1 MMEATAA
8 EHSRG
13 VARGAGDR
21 PQPADEPEHGANPLP
36 YPVDE
41 QEYLRLRHAATT
53 AVVTCH
59 DAHTDVQHAH
69 ARAQRTDI
77 SIHARTRACAKRHSG
92 CAWAGKRKHAH
103 THARTHTY
111 GWGREC
117 ALGARGGRILAAW
130 ASADCGTGQDG
141 GWWGRAGA
149 CVYALG
155 TAAGGQVPLPSR
167 TLHPGRGAFA
177 TATTLDRSRMRL
189 RHRRP
194 RGEFLSLCC
203 SAWQP

>member
-1 MMEATAA
+1 MKNCTPNTLSTKYLRSGAGSDQQPGGSSVLKGPSLAHRWAPLRADMMEATAA

-111 GWGREC
+111 RE
-117 ALGARGGRILAAW
+117 REREI
-130 ASADCGTGQDG
+130 
-141 GWWGRAGA
+141 
-149 CVYALG
+149 
-155 TAAGGQVPLPSR
+155 
-167 TLHPGRGAFA
+167 H
-177 TATTLDRSRMRL
+177 
-189 RHRRP
+189 RHRAATDWAGCLAP
-194 RGEFLSLCC
+194 VYS
-203 SAWQP
+203 